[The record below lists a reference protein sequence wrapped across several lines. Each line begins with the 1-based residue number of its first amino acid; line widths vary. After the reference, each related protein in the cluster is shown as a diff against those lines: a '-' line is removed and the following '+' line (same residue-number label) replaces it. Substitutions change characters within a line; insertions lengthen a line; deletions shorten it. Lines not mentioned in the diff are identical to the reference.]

1 MTDALATY
9 LADAGPGSLVVVESG
24 LADWGL
30 GDLVPAGAGAVI
42 KVPGEL
48 PPEKDR
54 WDAVTLL
61 VADRIAL
68 RELMAS
74 GECPDLG
81 RARRIAVWFATGPG
95 LTPAPA
101 PGWPRLVAARSRR
114 LAERS
119 WLSILRFGAAT
130 QVRAVFAELARQSA
144 VNDTT
149 GNGGLWTSTAVPASD
164 SEIPADVILYQHQH
178 QHQRRAQH
186 LPQSRAPAQQ
196 PDRRGATAAADP
208 LPSHPVLG
216 RPPVVLGA
224 PVGPDLLGPLDE
236 RCFNPIG
243 FVGAA
248 TAPPGALPPRTR
260 LSLASVRD
268 LRGATCVWVPWPEHL
283 DEVLARTV
291 AGLAMCGV
299 PLTSRPPPPWAA
311 DLLGPAVVAAL
322 GAPIAEDDVLA
333 REEHS
338 IVLRR
343 AALDTFSTRSWRRR
357 TASAAGVRIA
367 GELSVSVV
375 LATRRP
381 DMLEFALSQVARQR
395 GLEVELVLASHGFEV
410 DETWVQ
416 DQLGDVRLVLAPQPG
431 DTAFGDVLNTAT
443 LAASG
448 ELILKMDD
456 DDWYGPDVIA
466 DLVRAHAY
474 SGAQVVGM
482 PAEFHYLTEPDLTV
496 ARGHTSEVYAR
507 FVAGGTLMI
516 ERALLREVGGY
527 RSACKFVDAQLLS
540 AVAAAGGV
548 VYRAHGLGYVLRRNP
563 TGHTWQVDLDYLL
576 DPSRVSHTWE
586 GFRPSRLL
594 ENSASGSQR

>member
-9 LADAGPGSLVVVESG
+9 LADAGPGSLVVVASG
-24 LADWGL
+24 LADRGM
-30 GDLVPAGAGAVI
+30 GDLVPQGSGTVI
-42 KVPGEL
+42 KIPGQL
-48 PPEKDR
+48 PPEAER

-68 RELMAS
+68 RELMTS
-74 GECPDLG
+74 QNCPELG
-81 RARRIAVWFATGPG
+81 RSRRIAVWFATGPG

-101 PGWPRLVAARSRR
+101 SDWPRLVAARSRR

-119 WLSILRFGAAT
+119 WLSVLRFGAAAP
-130 QVRAVFAELARQSA
+130 VKAVLVELARQGV

-149 GNGGLWTSTAVPASD
+149 GNGGLWIAATAQPLD
-164 SEIPADVILYQHQH
+164 SEVPADVILGQQ
-178 QHQRRAQH
+178 QDQH
-186 LPQSRAPAQQ
+186 LDPA
-196 PDRRGATAAADP
+196 TSAAVQ
-208 LPSHPVLG
+208 PVLG
-216 RPPVVLGA
+216 RAPVVLGA
-224 PVGPDLLGPLDE
+224 LVGPDALGPLDE
-236 RCFNPIG
+236 RCFNPVG

-248 TAPPGALPPRTR
+248 STGARGLPPRAR
-260 LSLASVRD
+260 LSLDSVRD
-268 LRGATCVWVPWPEHL
+268 LRGAARVSVPWPV
-283 DEVLARTV
+283 DIDPVLARSV
-291 AGLAMCGV
+291 AGLAMSGV
-299 PLTSRPPPPWAA
+299 LLTSLPPPAWAS
-311 DLLGPAVVAAL
+311 DLLGPRVVAAL
-322 GAPIAEDDVLA
+322 TAPITEDDVLA

-343 AALDTFSTRSWRRR
+343 AALDTFSTRAWRRR
-357 TASAAGVRIA
+357 TASTVDVRIA
-367 GELSVSVV
+367 GEPSVSVV

-395 GLEVELVLASHGFEV
+395 GLDVELVLAPHGFEV
-410 DETWVQ
+410 DRSWAQER
-416 DQLGDVRLVLAPQPG
+416 LGSGVRLVLAPAPG
-431 DTAFGDVLNTAT
+431 GTVFGEVLNSAT

-456 DDWYGPDVIA
+456 DDWYSPDAIA

-496 ARGHTSEVYAR
+496 SRGHTSEVYAR

-527 RSACKFVDAQLLS
+527 RSVSKFVDAQLLA

-548 VYRAHGLGYVLRRNP
+548 VYRAHGLGYLLRRNP

-576 DPSRVSHTWE
+576 DPSRVTHKWD

-594 ENSASGSQR
+594 EASV